1 MGKATP
7 WFSDM
12 AEPWLRSGALAGVGL
27 ACATVAAAPAAAQAV
42 GPTGGARGCPVEDEH
57 GNVSYVPAGTTYL
70 LWHCGADGEWHFG
83 TVTTNVIKHAP
94 VALAAPTTIAPPVL
108 TR

>member
-1 MGKATP
+1 MTKINLTSRAASLGRRA
-7 WFSDM
+7 
-12 AEPWLRSGALAGVGL
+12 GALAAVGL
-27 ACATVAAAPAAAQAV
+27 ACATVAAAPAAAQPV

-57 GNVSYVPAGTTYL
+57 GNVTYVPAGTTYL

-83 TVTTNVIKHAP
+83 TVTTNVVKPAP
-94 VALAAPTTIAPPVL
+94 VAVAAPIAIAPPVL

>member
-1 MGKATP
+1 MTKTTLTSRAASLGRRA
-7 WFSDM
+7 
-12 AEPWLRSGALAGVGL
+12 GALAALGL
-27 ACATVAAAPAAAQAV
+27 ACATVAAAPASAQAV
-42 GPTGGARGCPVEDEH
+42 DPTGGAHGCPVVDEH
-57 GNVSYVPAGTTYL
+57 GNVSYVPAGTKYL

-94 VALAAPTTIAPPVL
+94 VARRGPTPIAAPVL

>member
-1 MGKATP
+1 MTKINLTSRAASLGRRA
-7 WFSDM
+7 
-12 AEPWLRSGALAGVGL
+12 GALAALGL

-42 GPTGGARGCPVEDEH
+42 DPTGGAHGGPVVDEH
-57 GNVSYVPAGTTYL
+57 GNVTYVPAGTTYL

-83 TVTTNVIKHAP
+83 TVTTNVVKRAP
-94 VALAAPTTIAPPVL
+94 VAIGGPAAIAPPVF